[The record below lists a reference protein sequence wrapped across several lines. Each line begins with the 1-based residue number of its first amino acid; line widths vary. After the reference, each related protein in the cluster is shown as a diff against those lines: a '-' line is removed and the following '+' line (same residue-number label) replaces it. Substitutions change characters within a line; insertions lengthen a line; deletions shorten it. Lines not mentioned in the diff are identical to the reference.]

1 MKKLK
6 KFATIAGAG
15 LAVLMLT
22 VVALPAS
29 ASSTVS
35 APLEHRGG
43 GMGGGVNDTYLAEAL
58 GITAAELQTAQQTAY
73 EAGIDQALAEGLI
86 TQAQADALKQQSG
99 TSGRFGGR
107 GFHGLLGLSDSTI
120 DPDALLAD
128 ALNITVDELN
138 AARVEAQDAALAQA
152 VTDGQITQEQADQI
166 KAEQALRTYLNDQGL
181 QDQVKTLYENA
192 VKAAVT
198 AGVITQAQ
206 ADTILANQNG
216 FGRFGGMYGLEGFG
230 GPGGHGGH
238 GRGGMHGFGDPNGA
252 RRMALPR
259 AVLPPP
265 AFSRAALLPEPAC
278 SWIPFFMLQLPLF

>member
-1 MKKLK
+1 MKKWK
-6 KFATIAGAG
+6 KLAAIAGAG

-29 ASSTVS
+29 ASSTVA

-58 GITAAELQTAQQTAY
+58 GITAAELQTAEQTAY
-73 EAGIDQALAEGLI
+73 VAGIDKALADGLI
-86 TQAQADALKQQSG
+86 TQAQADALKQG
-99 TSGRFGGR
+99 NGEFGRLGGR
-107 GFHGLLGLSDSTI
+107 ELHGFLGLSGATI

-138 AARVEAQDAALAQA
+138 AARVNAQDAALAQA
-152 VTDGQITQEQADQI
+152 VTDGQITQEQADQM
-166 KAEQALRTYLNDQGL
+166 KAEQALRTYLDTQDLQG
-181 QDQVKTLYENA
+181 QMKTLYENA

-206 ADTILANQNG
+206 ADTILSNQNG

-252 RRMALPR
+252 TPNGTAPNGTT
-259 AVLPPP
+259 P
-265 AFSRAALLPEPAC
+265 SR
-278 SWIPFFMLQLPLF
+278 FFQGSATPGTSL